1 MTRKCSQTQ
10 TTAKETVSAE
20 YKTHGSPSNKRMS
33 LLQHQLLS
41 GITSKAKGG
50 KAKGG
55 KSSVSGYRQQL
66 VNDNKPK

>member
-10 TTAKETVSAE
+10 TTAMETVSAE

-50 KAKGG
+50 K
-55 KSSVSGYRQQL
+55 SSVSGYRQQL